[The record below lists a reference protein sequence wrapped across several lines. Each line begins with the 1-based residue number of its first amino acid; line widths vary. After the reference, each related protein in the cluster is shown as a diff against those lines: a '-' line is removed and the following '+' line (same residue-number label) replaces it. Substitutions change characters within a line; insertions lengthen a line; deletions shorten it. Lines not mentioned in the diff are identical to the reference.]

1 MPKKFLIIFDLDD
14 TLFPRLPDNYTEK
27 DLNNIK
33 PYPGVRKLLVR
44 NDFKK
49 FLVSKGEPE
58 SQYKK
63 LAALRIKRFF
73 DEIII
78 CSTAEEKKGIF
89 REISLRF
96 SNEAIWVVGDRIDSE
111 IRYGNELGFK
121 TVLLKRGKYKDLK
134 AKDNSEI
141 AGFEFGN
148 FKEIAHFLKKMF

>member
-1 MPKKFLIIFDLDD
+1 MLIIFDLDD

-27 DLNNIK
+27 DLNDIR
-33 PYPGVRKLLVR
+33 PYSGVRKLLAV

-49 FLVSKGEPE
+49 ILVSKGDPE
-58 SQYKK
+58 FQHKK
-63 LAALRIKRFF
+63 LAALNLKPFF

-78 CSTAEEKKGIF
+78 CSTAEEKKDIF

-96 SNEAIWVVGDRIDSE
+96 PDEFIWVVGDRIDSE

-134 AKDNSEI
+134 AKDNLEI
-141 AGFEFGN
+141 ADFEFGE
-148 FKEIAHFLKKMF
+148 FKEIVKFFEEKFQGK